1 MGVSFHVVDEREA
14 RHLASIDA
22 EVFDGPIQPESLA
35 AFIADPR
42 HVLVIAVDGGRTVGM
57 ATGVEI
63 FQPDKAPQ
71 LFINEL
77 GVAPAYR
84 RRGIGRRL
92 LAMLCEAARAR
103 GCASAWVGTEP
114 DNVAAN
120 ALYRSFADDAEPE
133 TFVLHEWPLQRTPRK
148 SPT

>member
-1 MGVSFHVVDEREA
+1 MSVSFHVVTERETH
-14 RHLASIDA
+14 HLERIDA
-22 EVFDGPIQPESLA
+22 EVFDGPIRPESLA

-42 HVLVIAVDGGRTVGM
+42 HLLVIAVDAERTVGM

-92 LAMLCEAARAR
+92 LAMLCEAAKAR

-114 DNVAAN
+114 DNDAAN
-120 ALYRSFADDAEPE
+120 PLYRSLAGDRTPE
-133 TFVLHEWPLQRTPRK
+133 TFVLHEWPLD
-148 SPT
+148 